1 VSPRAGAVFS
11 LRNVRRTREGGGR
24 RFVLEVPG
32 LEIAPAARL
41 ALLGPSGSGKSTLLD
56 LLALVLRPD
65 AGAERFVFAAGA
77 RPLDVTAA
85 WAGDET
91 PLAEARAAHLG
102 YVLQTGGLL
111 PFLTVRANIAL
122 SGRLAGRE
130 DRARVEELAR
140 RLGVAAVLDSPA
152 ERISVGQRQ
161 RAAIARA
168 LAHRPA
174 VVLADEPT
182 ASVDPAMA
190 VEVMALLLA
199 ETEAAGAALV
209 LATHDHAMVARLGL
223 PVVRFS
229 VESRN
234 GTAVSVVGP

>member
-1 VSPRAGAVFS
+1 MSPAAGAVFS
-11 LRNVRRTREGGGR
+11 LRNVRRTREGGGQ
-24 RFVLEVPG
+24 RFVLEVPA
-32 LEIAPAARL
+32 LDVAPGARL

-65 AGAERFVFAAGA
+65 AGAERFSFDAGGG
-77 RPLDVTAA
+77 PLDIAA
-85 WAGDET
+85 SWQGDEA
-91 PLAEARAAHLG
+91 PLARARAEHIG

-111 PFLTVRANIAL
+111 PFLTVRGNIAL
-122 SGRLAGRE
+122 PARLA
-130 DRARVEELAR
+130 DRADPHRVEELAH
-140 RLGVAAVLDSPA
+140 RLGVERVLDSPA
-152 ERISVGQRQ
+152 EKISVGQRQ

-199 ETEAAGAALV
+199 ETEAEGAALV
-209 LATHDHAMVARLGL
+209 LATHDHAAVARLGL
-223 PVVRFS
+223 PVVRFA
-229 VESRN
+229 VASRD
-234 GTAVSVVGP
+234 GAAVSVVAP

>member
-1 VSPRAGAVFS
+1 MSVREGPVFS

-24 RFVLEVPG
+24 RFVLEVPA
-32 LEIAPAARL
+32 LEIAPGARL

-65 AGAERFVFAAGA
+65 PGSERFLFAAGA
-77 RPLDVTAA
+77 APLDVAAA
-85 WAGDET
+85 WQGDET
-91 PLAEARAAHLG
+91 PLATARAAHLG

-122 SGRLAGRE
+122 PARLAGRE
-130 DRARVEELAR
+130 DRARVEELAL
-140 RLGVAAVLDSPA
+140 RLGVASVLDSPA
-152 ERISVGQRQ
+152 EAISVGQRQ

-168 LAHRPA
+168 LVHRPA

-182 ASVDPAMA
+182 AAVDPAMA

-209 LATHDHAMVARLGL
+209 LATHDHAMVARLDL
-223 PVVRFS
+223 PVARF
-229 VESRN
+229 
-234 GTAVSVVGP
+234 AVADRDGAAVAVVGA